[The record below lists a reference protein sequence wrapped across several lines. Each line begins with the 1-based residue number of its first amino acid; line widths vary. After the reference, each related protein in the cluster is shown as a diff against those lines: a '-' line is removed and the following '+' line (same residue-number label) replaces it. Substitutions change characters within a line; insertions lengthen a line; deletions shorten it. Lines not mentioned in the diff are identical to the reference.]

1 MKQACVTFGSDE
13 TVVNVHK
20 EADLPNSLST
30 DQLRQLAQH
39 GAAARIQELEAEIAA
54 IRGAFPGS
62 GAARRAGRRRRKR
75 GRPAGV
81 ARTGGAG
88 RKRRRMSPAARKAVS
103 ERMTKYWAARRAR
116 KGMNKK

>member
-13 TVVNVHK
+13 TVVDVHK

-62 GAARRAGRRRRKR
+62 GAARRAGRRGRKR
-75 GRPAGV
+75 GRPASA

-116 KGMNKK
+116 KGMKKK

>member
-62 GAARRAGRRRRKR
+62 GAARRAGRRGRKR
-75 GRPAGV
+75 GRPASA